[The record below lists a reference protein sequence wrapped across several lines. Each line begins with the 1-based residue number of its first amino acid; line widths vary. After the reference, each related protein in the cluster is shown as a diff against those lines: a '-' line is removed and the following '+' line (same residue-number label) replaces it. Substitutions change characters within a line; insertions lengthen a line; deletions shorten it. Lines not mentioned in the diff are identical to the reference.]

1 MSHNEQPTQL
11 NQPRA
16 ALLFEYV
23 KSSSCSTSSIAT
35 EHYAIGYVI
44 HGNCRVHSA
53 CRSFDLPEQCLYVLE
68 RGKHI
73 IESRPDCNGVFEHI
87 VMHLDKLDQQAESSV
102 DVEDRRLESVVMS
115 AVAENLTL
123 EELAERCFVSVSTF
137 KRHFRRRYSM
147 PPHRWFISRRLD
159 IAYRAVIATDVPIT
173 EIAKMCGFPNPSHFI
188 SAFKR
193 QYNVTPASLRRSSI
207 HEGAEQVPSE

>member
-1 MSHNEQPTQL
+1 MINNVHT
-11 NQPRA
+11 A
-16 ALLFEYV
+16 VLFEYIRNT
-23 KSSSCSTSSIAT
+23 SCMTFSTAT
-35 EHYAIGYVI
+35 EYYAVGYI
-44 HGNCRVHSA
+44 LQGDCQLTTRGE
-53 CRSFDLPEQCLYVLE
+53 CIKIPENCLYILG
-68 RGKHI
+68 RGRHI
-73 IESRPDCNGVFEHI
+73 INNTPDANGVFEQVI
-87 VMHLDKLDQQAESSV
+87 MHLKPNEA
-102 DVEDRRLESVVMS
+102 DVARSIETDDDRLEQVVMS
-115 AVAENLTL
+115 AVSENLSL
-123 EELAERCFVSVSTF
+123 EELADRCYVSVSTF

-147 PPHRWFISRRLD
+147 PPHRWFINRRLD